1 MRIVSVIFYVICQKC
16 IYRSIKFRIIEC
28 LSNNEVISAGN
39 QGRFWSYGRRDMLH
53 NRNIEYAPFSQ
64 CSMFNLNFLLLSF
77 EYSLSRAVASVHES
91 RSAGAAVASM
101 YRNTCGWVSTAGAAP
116 GASSSVIVIT
126 VASEEGSL
134 RLGGYTN
141 YVIRW
146 SHGKY
151 CNLQYKIILF
161 CK

>member
-1 MRIVSVIFYVICQKC
+1 M
-16 IYRSIKFRIIEC
+16 
-28 LSNNEVISAGN
+28 
-39 QGRFWSYGRRDMLH
+39 
-53 NRNIEYAPFSQ
+53 
-64 CSMFNLNFLLLSF
+64 
-77 EYSLSRAVASVHES
+77 ASVHES

-101 YRNTCGWVSTAGAAP
+101 YSNTCGWVSTAGAAP

-146 SHGKY
+146 SHGKI
-151 CNLQYKIILF
+151 LQFTIQNYIILQIEVGLVLPQSHTKQLLLSKLF
-161 CK
+161 GMGGRLMSDE